1 MLKVS
6 SNDQSDVLVWSQMKA
21 GSEKAYEQLYDKFF
35 PLLFRYGLQFCP
47 ERDIVKDCLQ
57 DFFIDLYIRRSSLN
71 EVSHVRN
78 YLYTAFRHRIIRQLS
93 VKHLLLEPLSATYHF
108 EVTFSHEHALI
119 HDQLDELRQRKLLN
133 AFKRLSSRQKEA
145 VFLRFYENMSY
156 EEIAAIMKMKKVKY
170 ARTLVYRAISVLRE
184 CIKNLDGSLTLYSML
199 PLLWLWKLPHYS
211 KQASE
216 KKFKNN

>member
-1 MLKVS
+1 MLKVYP
-6 SNDQSDVLVWSQMKA
+6 NDEADVLAWCQMKT
-21 GSEKAYEQLYDKFF
+21 GSEKAYELLYDKFF

-47 ERDIVKDCLQ
+47 ERATVKDCLQ
-57 DFFIDLYIRRSSLN
+57 DFFIDLYVRRSSLS
-71 EVSHVRN
+71 EVHHVKN
-78 YLYTAFRHRIIRQLS
+78 YLYTSFRHRIIRHLS
-93 VKHLLLEPLSATYHF
+93 GKQLLLESIPLTYHF

-133 AFKRLSSRQKEA
+133 AFKGLSSRQKEA

-170 ARTLVYRAISVLRE
+170 ARTLVYRAIGVLRE

-199 PLLWLWKLPHYS
+199 PLMWLWKLPHHS
-211 KQASE
+211 K
-216 KKFKNN
+216 